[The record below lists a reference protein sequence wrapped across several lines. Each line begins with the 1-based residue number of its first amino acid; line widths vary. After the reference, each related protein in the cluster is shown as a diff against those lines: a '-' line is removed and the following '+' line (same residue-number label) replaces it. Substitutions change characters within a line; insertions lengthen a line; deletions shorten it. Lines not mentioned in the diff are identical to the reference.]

1 MRKNQK
7 YSKEQMFALI
17 LKCENSGL
25 SQEKFIKHHGISMST
40 FGYWRKKYLKE
51 TGHDKRK
58 DNFIPVKIDK
68 TTDKPS
74 EVVEVVYP
82 NGVRMLC
89 PADMDL
95 SRLKPL
101 IVL

>member
-7 YSKEQMFALI
+7 YTKEQMYGLI
-17 LKCENSGL
+17 RQCEQSKL
-25 SQEKFIKHHGISMST
+25 PQEKFFKQQGIPRST
-40 FGYWRKKYLKE
+40 FLYWRKKYLME
-51 TGHDKRK
+51 TSPVQGRDK
-58 DNFIPVKIDK
+58 FIPVKVSSAAGK
-68 TTDKPS
+68 NPKVL
-74 EVVEVVYP
+74 ELVYP
-82 NGVRMLC
+82 NGVRMVC